1 MLHLTINDLSTLKL
15 EQYNIKY
22 TSYRTNIEN
31 ETLYF
36 RFSAILMSI
45 TQLDKNNRKSCVIEL
60 DNISYVDIDDFFQC
74 GCDDFTV
81 YQYMQ
86 FFRKFSYNF
95 VGV

>member
-60 DNISYVDIDDFFQC
+60 DNISYSDIDDFFQC
-74 GCDDFTV
+74 GCDDFIV
-81 YQYMQ
+81 YKYMQ

>member
-1 MLHLTINDLSTLKL
+1 MLHLTVNDLSTLKL

-60 DNISYVDIDDFFQC
+60 DNISYSNIDDFFQC
-74 GCDDFTV
+74 CCDDFTV
-81 YQYMQ
+81 YKYMS
-86 FFRKFSYNF
+86 FFRQFSYNF

>member
-1 MLHLTINDLSTLKL
+1 MLHLTVNDLSNLKL
-15 EQYNIKY
+15 EPYNIKY

-36 RFSAILMSI
+36 RFSATIMSI

-81 YQYMQ
+81 YKYMS
-86 FFRKFSYNF
+86 FFRQFSYNF

>member
-1 MLHLTINDLSTLKL
+1 MIHLTINDLSTLKL

-22 TSYRTNIEN
+22 TPYRTNIEN

-36 RFSAILMSI
+36 RFSAIRMSI
-45 TQLDKNNRKSCVIEL
+45 TQLDKNNRKSCVIEF
-60 DNISYVDIDDFFQC
+60 DNISYSDIDDFFQC

-81 YQYMQ
+81 YKYMS
-86 FFRKFSYNF
+86 FFRQFSYNF

>member
-1 MLHLTINDLSTLKL
+1 MLHLTINDLSNLKL
-15 EQYNIKY
+15 KHFNTIYK
-22 TSYRTNIEN
+22 SYISNIED
-31 ETLYF
+31 EVLQF
-36 RFSAILMSI
+36 HFSANHFSV

-81 YQYMQ
+81 YKYMS
-86 FFRKFSYNF
+86 FFRQFSYNF

>member
-1 MLHLTINDLSTLKL
+1 MIHLTINDLSTLKL

-60 DNISYVDIDDFFQC
+60 DNISYSNIDDFFQC

-81 YQYMQ
+81 YKYMQ
-86 FFRKFSYNF
+86 FFRQFSYNF

>member
-1 MLHLTINDLSTLKL
+1 MIHLTINDLSTLKL

-22 TSYRTNIEN
+22 TQYRTNIEN

-81 YQYMQ
+81 YKYMS
-86 FFRKFSYNF
+86 FFRQFSYNF

>member
-1 MLHLTINDLSTLKL
+1 MLHLTVNDLSNLKL

-22 TSYRTNIEN
+22 TPYRTNIEN

-36 RFSAILMSI
+36 RFSATLMSI
-45 TQLDKNNRKSCVIEL
+45 TQLDKNNRKSCVIEF
-60 DNISYVDIDDFFQC
+60 DNISYSDIDDFFQC

-81 YQYMQ
+81 YKYMQ
-86 FFRKFSYNF
+86 FLRQFSYNF

>member
-36 RFSAILMSI
+36 RFSATLMSI

-60 DNISYVDIDDFFQC
+60 DNISCFDIDDFFQC

-81 YQYMQ
+81 YKYMQ
-86 FFRKFSYNF
+86 FFRQFSYNF

>member
-81 YQYMQ
+81 YKYMS
-86 FFRKFSYNF
+86 FFRQFSYNF

>member
-1 MLHLTINDLSTLKL
+1 MFHLTVNDLSNLKL
-15 EQYNIKY
+15 ESYNIKY

-81 YQYMQ
+81 YKYMQ
-86 FFRKFSYNF
+86 FFRQFSYNF

>member
-1 MLHLTINDLSTLKL
+1 MIHLTINDLSTLKL

-22 TSYRTNIEN
+22 SPYRTNIEN

-36 RFSAILMSI
+36 RFSATLMSI

-60 DNISYVDIDDFFQC
+60 DNISCFDIDDFFQC
-74 GCDDFTV
+74 GCYDFTV
-81 YQYMQ
+81 YKYMQ
-86 FFRKFSYNF
+86 FLRQFSYNF

>member
-45 TQLDKNNRKSCVIEL
+45 TQLDKNIRKSCVIEL

-81 YQYMQ
+81 YKYMQ

>member
-1 MLHLTINDLSTLKL
+1 MFHLTVNDLSTLKL

-31 ETLYF
+31 EILYF
-36 RFSAILMSI
+36 RFSATLMSI

-60 DNISYVDIDDFFQC
+60 DNISCFDIDDFFQC
-74 GCDDFTV
+74 GCDDSTV
-81 YQYMQ
+81 YKYIQ
-86 FFRKFSYNF
+86 FFRQFSYNF

>member
-1 MLHLTINDLSTLKL
+1 MIHLTINDLSTLKL

-22 TSYRTNIEN
+22 TPYRTNIEN

-36 RFSAILMSI
+36 RFSATLMSI

-81 YQYMQ
+81 YKYMS
-86 FFRKFSYNF
+86 FFRQFSYNF

>member
-1 MLHLTINDLSTLKL
+1 MIHLTVNDLSTLKL

-81 YQYMQ
+81 YKYMQ
-86 FFRKFSYNF
+86 FFRQFSYNF

>member
-1 MLHLTINDLSTLKL
+1 MIHLTINDLSTLKL

-22 TSYRTNIEN
+22 TPYRTNIEN

-36 RFSAILMSI
+36 RFSATLMSI

-60 DNISYVDIDDFFQC
+60 DNISCFDIDDFFQC

-81 YQYMQ
+81 YKYMQ
-86 FFRKFSYNF
+86 FLRQFSYNF

>member
-15 EQYNIKY
+15 EQYNKY

-36 RFSAILMSI
+36 RFSATLMSI
-45 TQLDKNNRKSCVIEL
+45 AQLDKNNRKSCVIEF
-60 DNISYVDIDDFFQC
+60 DNISYSDIDDFFQC

-81 YQYMQ
+81 YKYMS
-86 FFRKFSYNF
+86 FFRQFSYNF
-95 VGV
+95 IGV